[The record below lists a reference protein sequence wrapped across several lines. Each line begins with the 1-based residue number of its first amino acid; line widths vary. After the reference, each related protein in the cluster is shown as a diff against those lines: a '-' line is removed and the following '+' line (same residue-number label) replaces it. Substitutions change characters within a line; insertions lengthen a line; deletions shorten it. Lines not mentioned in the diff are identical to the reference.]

1 MKSFLSY
8 VAKDLLNKYPNG
20 LARIAVV
27 FPNKRAALFL
37 NQEIARISDSP
48 VWSPAYITISE
59 FFREQSTLTVSD
71 SIKNICI
78 LHKVYMDITKKTETL
93 DQFYGWG
100 ELLLA
105 DFDDIDKNLA
115 PAEKV
120 SPILIPMRTACVSV
134 FMSFG
139 ISFLIFTPSINAVF
153 ARKVWLMRVCYIVM

>member
-78 LHKVYMDITKKTETL
+78 WTQQCQRNI
-93 DQFYGWG
+93 
-100 ELLLA
+100 
-105 DFDDIDKNLA
+105 
-115 PAEKV
+115 
-120 SPILIPMRTACVSV
+120 
-134 FMSFG
+134 
-139 ISFLIFTPSINAVF
+139 IS
-153 ARKVWLMRVCYIVM
+153 